1 MQRIAQESV
10 TMTTHISKRK
20 QSGFTLVE
28 LLIVA
33 IILAILAAIVV
44 PQFANVAAGSSEAA
58 LRTNLSGIRSA
69 VELYRQQ
76 HAQVYPGANAS
87 NAVLCGTGPGAG
99 AVATGQAFDDQL
111 TMYTNTVGVAC
122 SVQNDGGTL
131 YPFGPYIKENAV
143 PANPVTTVATIV
155 VNADANL
162 GLQSATAGGGWLFS
176 TSTGKFL
183 ADDTNTDAAGAR
195 YDSY

>member
-1 MQRIAQESV
+1 
-10 TMTTHISKRK
+10 MTTHITARK

-44 PQFANVAAGSSEAA
+44 PQFANTAAGASDAA
-58 LRTNLSGIRSA
+58 LRTNLSGIRSS

-76 HAQVYPGANAS
+76 HAQTYPGAATSVPAAS
-87 NAVLCGTGPGAG
+87 CVTGPGTG
-99 AVATGQAFDDQL
+99 AAASGQAFDDQL
-111 TMYTNTVGVAC
+111 TMYTNAAGQAC
-122 SVQNDGGTL
+122 SVQDDGTNI

-143 PANPVTTVATIV
+143 PANPVSTVATIV
-155 VNADANL
+155 VNADTNL
-162 GLQSATAGGGWLFS
+162 GMQSATAGGGWLFS
-176 TSTGKFL
+176 SATGKFI
-183 ADDTNTDAAGAR
+183 ADDTNTDANGVR

>member
-1 MQRIAQESV
+1 
-10 TMTTHISKRK
+10 MTTHISVRK

-44 PQFANVAAGSSEAA
+44 PQFANTAAGASDAA

-87 NAVLCGTGPGAG
+87 NAVVCGTGPGSGAAG
-99 AVATGQAFDDQL
+99 SGQAFDDQL
-111 TMYTNTVGVAC
+111 TMYTNAAGVAC
-122 SVQNDGGTL
+122 SVTNDGGTP

-155 VNADANL
+155 VNTDTNL
-162 GLQSATAGGGWLFS
+162 GMQSATADGGWLFS
-176 TSTGKFL
+176 TATGKFL
-183 ADDTNTDAAGAR
+183 ADDTTLDANNVR
-195 YDSY
+195 YDTY

>member
-1 MQRIAQESV
+1 
-10 TMTTHISKRK
+10 MTTPSISRNR

-44 PQFANVAAGSSEAA
+44 PQFANTAAGASDAA

-76 HAQVYPGANAS
+76 HAQAYPGANAS
-87 NAVLCGTGPGAG
+87 NTVVCGTGPGSGAAG
-99 AVATGQAFDDQL
+99 TGQAFDDQL
-111 TMYTNTVGVAC
+111 TMYTNAAGVAC
-122 SVQNDGGTL
+122 SVQNDGGTI

-143 PANPVTTVATIV
+143 PANPVSTVATIV
-155 VNADANL
+155 VNTDTNL
-162 GLQSATAGGGWLFS
+162 GMQSATAGGGWLFS
-176 TSTGKFL
+176 SATGKFL
-183 ADDTNTDAAGAR
+183 ADDTNTDATGAR

>member
-1 MQRIAQESV
+1 
-10 TMTTHISKRK
+10 MTTPSLSRNR

-44 PQFANVAAGSSEAA
+44 PQFANTAAGASDAA

-87 NAVLCGTGPGAG
+87 NTVVCGGTTPGSGAAG
-99 AVATGQAFDDQL
+99 SGQAFDDQL
-111 TMYTNTVGVAC
+111 TMYTNAAGVAC
-122 SVQNDGGTL
+122 SVTNDGGTP

-155 VNADANL
+155 VNTNTDL
-162 GLQSATAGGGWLFS
+162 GMQSATAGGGWLFS
-176 TSTGKFL
+176 TATGKFL
-183 ADDTNTDAAGAR
+183 ADDTNTDANTVR
-195 YDSY
+195 YDTY

>member
-1 MQRIAQESV
+1 
-10 TMTTHISKRK
+10 MTTHITARK

-44 PQFANVAAGSSEAA
+44 PQFANTAAGASDAA

-76 HAQVYPGANAS
+76 HAQAYPGANAS
-87 NAVLCGTGPGAG
+87 NTVVCTATPGAG
-99 AVATGQAFDDQL
+99 AAGSGQAFDDQL
-111 TMYTNTVGVAC
+111 TMYTNAAGVAC
-122 SVQNDGGTL
+122 SVSDDGGVL

-143 PANPVTTVATIV
+143 PANPVSTVATIV
-155 VNADANL
+155 VNADTDLDMA
-162 GLQSATAGGGWLFS
+162 SAALPAVPGGWLFS
-176 TSTGKFL
+176 TVTGKFI
-183 ADDTNTDAAGAR
+183 ADDTNTDANGVS

>member
-1 MQRIAQESV
+1 
-10 TMTTHISKRK
+10 MTTPFLSRNR

-44 PQFANVAAGSSEAA
+44 PQFANTAAGASDAA

-87 NAVLCGTGPGAG
+87 NTVICGTGPGAG
-99 AVATGQAFDDQL
+99 GAGTGAAFDDQL
-111 TMYTNTVGVAC
+111 TMYTNAAGVAC

-131 YPFGPYIKENAV
+131 YPFGPYVKENAI

-155 VNADANL
+155 VNTDTNL
-162 GLQSATAGGGWLFS
+162 GMQSATAGGGWLFS
-176 TSTGKFL
+176 TATGKFL
-183 ADDTNTDAAGAR
+183 ANDTNTDANGVR
-195 YDSY
+195 YDAY

>member
-1 MQRIAQESV
+1 
-10 TMTTHISKRK
+10 MTTPSISRNS

-44 PQFANVAAGSSEAA
+44 PQFANTAQGANDAA

-69 VELYRQQ
+69 AELYRQQ
-76 HAQVYPGANAS
+76 HISTYPGANAS
-87 NAVLCGTGPGAG
+87 NTVVCGTGPGSGAAG
-99 AVATGQAFDDQL
+99 SGQAFDDQL
-111 TMYTNTVGVAC
+111 TMYTNAAGVAC

-131 YPFGPYIKENAV
+131 YPFGPYIKENNV
-143 PANPVTTVATIV
+143 PANPVSTVATIT
-155 VNADANL
+155 VNTDTNL
-162 GLQSATAGGGWLFS
+162 QMVSVTAGGGWLFS
-176 TSTGKFL
+176 SATGKFI
-183 ADDTNTDAAGAR
+183 ADDTNTDANGTR

>member
-1 MQRIAQESV
+1 
-10 TMTTHISKRK
+10 MTTPSISRNR

-44 PQFANVAAGSSEAA
+44 PQFANTAAGASDAA
-58 LRTNLSGIRSA
+58 LRTNLSGLRSA

-87 NAVLCGTGPGAG
+87 NTVVCGGNVPGSGGAG
-99 AVATGQAFDDQL
+99 TGQAFDDQL
-111 TMYTNTVGVAC
+111 TMYTNAAGTAC
-122 SVQNDGGTL
+122 SIQIDGTAT
-131 YPFGPYIKENAV
+131 YPFGPYIKENNV
-143 PANPVTTVATIV
+143 PANPVSTVATIV
-155 VNADANL
+155 VNTDTD
-162 GLQSATAGGGWLFS
+162 LQMVSTTAGGGWLFS
-176 TSTGKFL
+176 SATGKFI
-183 ADDTNTDAAGAR
+183 ADDTNTDANNVR